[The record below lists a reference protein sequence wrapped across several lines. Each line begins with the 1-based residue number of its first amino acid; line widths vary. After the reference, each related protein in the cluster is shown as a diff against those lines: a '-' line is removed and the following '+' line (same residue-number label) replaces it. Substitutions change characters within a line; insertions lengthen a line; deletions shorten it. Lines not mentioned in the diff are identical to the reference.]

1 MCRPRRFDLTSR
13 ETNWAETRSNS
24 LFKPHRK
31 PEKYHKRV
39 FNNRVVQLPVF
50 MQQISS
56 SYYFRETEI
65 NWSDSPFCSPRAVW
79 PQSTWGRGRLRM
91 AAKHQTCKGDTKT
104 FKAGGEDT
112 AEAGWSSLHE
122 RGFKPPTD
130 QTWSLDEAQQSH
142 VYLWHGTQPSFNTT
156 KLYLTRSQSTSV
168 SGRKGGRKEGWM

>member
-79 PQSTWGRGRLRM
+79 PQSTWGRGRLRT

-112 AEAGWSSLHE
+112 AEVSNPPQIKHGVSMKLNSHMFTSDTAPNLH
-122 RGFKPPTD
+122 
-130 QTWSLDEAQQSH
+130 
-142 VYLWHGTQPSFNTT
+142 
-156 KLYLTRSQSTSV
+156 STPQNFI
-168 SGRKGGRKEGWM
+168 